1 MVSESGH
8 GRAVLSSLLPVQS
21 ETRRAAGC
29 GEASRPAARPG
40 GRRLK
45 SSGSAWDAASGG
57 WSGPDGLPALWHPGR
72 RQVLVQRA
80 CPAPPSASAPALR
93 RRMPGVCE
101 DSEALRAARQD
112 ATVES
117 AVAVLD
123 ATAASGAVD
132 NSAWG
137 SARRVKSLRA
147 GDGRASRC
155 SRPVK
160 VALPAQARG
169 LQPWDKTPRSCSW
182 SCALTARRS
191 LSCASRPSPRRL
203 LRPRVGL
210 GGQPRDRPMPGGGS
224 VEMTWMRNAR
234 HIKLCRC

>member
-1 MVSESGH
+1 M
-8 GRAVLSSLLPVQS
+8 LPVVGG
-21 ETRRAAGC
+21 AAQM
-29 GEASRPAARPG
+29 ASPHFGTPVVVRYWCSVHVA
-40 GRRLK
+40 
-45 SSGSAWDAASGG
+45 
-57 WSGPDGLPALWHPGR
+57 
-72 RQVLVQRA
+72 
-80 CPAPPSASAPALR
+80 APPSASAPALR

-155 SRPVK
+155 SCPVK

-169 LQPWDKTPRSCSW
+169 RQRWDKTPRAAAGRVRSPLAASCPARRVHLRAVCCVHGSAW
-182 SCALTARRS
+182 VGSRVTAR
-191 LSCASRPSPRRL
+191 
-203 LRPRVGL
+203 GL
-210 GGQPRDRPMPGGGS
+210 EAGAWR
-224 VEMTWMRNAR
+224 
-234 HIKLCRC
+234 

>member
-1 MVSESGH
+1 
-8 GRAVLSSLLPVQS
+8 VLSSLLPVQS

-80 CPAPPSASAPALR
+80 CRSAAQRQRTGIAAPYAGRVRGQRGSASSAA
-93 RRMPGVCE
+93 G
-101 DSEALRAARQD
+101 RA
-112 ATVES
+112 VES
-117 AVAVLD
+117 AIAVLD

-155 SRPVK
+155 SCPVK

-169 LQPWDKTPRSCSW
+169 RQRWDKTPRAAAGRVRSPLAASCPARRVHLRAVCCVHGSAW
-182 SCALTARRS
+182 VGSRVTAR
-191 LSCASRPSPRRL
+191 
-203 LRPRVGL
+203 GL
-210 GGQPRDRPMPGGGS
+210 EAGAWR
-224 VEMTWMRNAR
+224 
-234 HIKLCRC
+234 